1 MSPTPGRPCAILRPL
16 LAEEQAEEGGAMD
29 GGSSGARSVARG
41 ALAAAVIVAALA
53 LTGGSAMA
61 NDRSTEVVCVD
72 RSTGAWRASMT
83 FSSIDVH
90 DGHPV
95 VVTFGSAVATLAE
108 PGSAAGRSRCRR
120 TPAVTGRRPHG
131 RGRSPATAS
140 SSRRARPA
148 SPARPVARARRRPNL
163 RRRNRRRPNRRRPNR
178 RRPCRRQR
186 EPPVA
191 PPPAAPTPPG
201 RGRPDVPAS
210 VPTPPPTTDRAGPL
224 PSTGLPAVPFV
235 AAAVAVVGLGVL
247 ARRWA
252 RRRADQL
259 IGD

>member
-1 MSPTPGRPCAILRPL
+1 
-16 LAEEQAEEGGAMD
+16 MD

-53 LTGGSAMA
+53 LTAGPAMA

-95 VVTFGSAVATLAE
+95 VVTFGSAATTLAE
-108 PGSAAGRSRCRR
+108 PGAGGSATLSQDAGGDRASAIWSWSIARNGVVERAGSATFSRPEGCES
-120 TPAVTGRRPHG
+120 T
-131 RGRSPATAS
+131 PATAPPPTQP
-140 SSRRARPA
+140 PA
-148 SPARPVARARRRPNL
+148 T
-163 RRRNRRRPNRRRPNR
+163 
-178 RRPCRRQR
+178 
-186 EPPVA
+186 EPPPT
-191 PPPAAPTPPG
+191 PPPATVPPATVPPASAPPAGPTPPG
-201 RGRPDVPAS
+201 PGRPSAPVPSPA
-210 VPTPPPTTDRAGPL
+210 PPPTTGHTTPL
-224 PSTGLPAVPFV
+224 PTTGAPAVPLF
-235 AAAVAVVGLGVL
+235 AAAVVVVGLGVL

-252 RRRADQL
+252 ARRADQL